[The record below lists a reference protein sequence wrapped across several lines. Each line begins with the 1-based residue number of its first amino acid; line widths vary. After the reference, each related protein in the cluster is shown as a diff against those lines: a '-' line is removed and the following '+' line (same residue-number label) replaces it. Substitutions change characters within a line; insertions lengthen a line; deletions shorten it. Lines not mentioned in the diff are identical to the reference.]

1 MKMEFIVSLIFKPI
15 GKYEIGNKCYRD
27 NWLPFGEKR
36 KARNLQSSLQEQIR
50 LQREETLK
58 CKI

>member
-1 MKMEFIVSLIFKPI
+1 MKQATSAT
-15 GKYEIGNKCYRD
+15 EITGYQ
-27 NWLPFGEKR
+27 FGEKR
-36 KARNLQSSLQEQIR
+36 KARNLQSFFQEQIR